1 MDGRAI
7 DFLAHSGI
15 VWLYFILWRA
25 EYVTEQL
32 FCHMNETG
40 WISENFQYSKNQ
52 GVSQYSI
59 TNVIKP
65 IKPKKC
71 SERRRGLMRSF
82 PFRYDVRRVSAQNL
96 SNVGV
101 VFREQF
107 TVLFINL
114 RKTLHGIHASNT
126 TPAPTSQLHGG
137 IEH

>member
-40 WISENFQYSKNQ
+40 WIGENFQYSKN
-52 GVSQYSI
+52 QYSI

-82 PFRYDVRRVSAQNL
+82 PFRYDVRRVFAQNSSTFGIL
-96 SNVGV
+96 DGKHSLV
-101 VFREQF
+101 RIIILLEA
-107 TVLFINL
+107 
-114 RKTLHGIHASNT
+114 RYGIHASNT
-126 TPAPTSQLHGG
+126 AAFALWHSTATAR
-137 IEH
+137 